1 MIRELDTIPKVE
13 KAIEAIKQLSC
24 GKAPDNDSIPPEI
37 FKHGGDTVTE
47 ELTQLY
53 EQIWTTAEVP
63 GDFKGALIVH
73 FYNNKGDQQICDNH
87 HGISLLSTAGK
98 ILAKANKVASS
109 SKLTKPSL
117 KASVALDLVRERLI

>member
-13 KAIEAIKQLSC
+13 KAIKQLSC

-53 EQIWTTAEVP
+53 EQIWTAAKVP
-63 GDFKGALIVH
+63 EDFKGALIVH
-73 FYNNKGDQQICDNH
+73 FYKNKGDQQICDHH

-98 ILAKANKVASS
+98 ILAKTIKVASS
-109 SKLTKPSL
+109 SKLTKPSP
-117 KASVALDLVRERLI
+117 KASVALDLVRERLM